1 MAKNLYEI
9 ASNVVDFMERQYF
22 SSELAFPESKWDPN
36 AYDGDGRVLAESTKE
51 LAPDLPEELLSH
63 PAFPKPFL
71 RQLLSRSRFIKGT
84 EGGAKTLM
92 ALIGVQ
98 GRIYPGWRVIDLKSR
113 HAENAANL
121 DTEETSYLT
130 SFNRDFPDTTV
141 AASDGANLFV
151 HVERTSGSS
160 PLNSL
165 SLDQLQ
171 TENFIKETITKFQ
184 WLGTNVVFLA
194 NLDTSY
200 TNIVVRDVLTWEH
213 ITMENGERKSGAG
226 GRLRGRADDRTRS
239 RGNGNGR
246 SRHLQGRSEIRSGRR
261 TGIRRRR
268 RRRQTG
274 RRILHRSGLR
284 RKTT

>member
-1 MAKNLYEI
+1 MARNLYDI
-9 ASNVVDFMERQYF
+9 AGTITDFMERQYF
-22 SSELAFPESKWDPN
+22 SSELAFPESKWNPN
-36 AYDGDGRVLAESTKE
+36 AYDGDGRVLAESTRE

-84 EGGAKTLM
+84 EAGAKTLM

-98 GRIYPGWRVIDLKSR
+98 GRIYPGWRIIDLKSR

-121 DTEETSYLT
+121 DTKETSYLT

-200 TNIVVRDVLTWEH
+200 TNIVVRDVLTWED
-213 ITMENGERKSGAG
+213 ITMEEESTNRLADAYEDEQTTEHDPVEMETDEVDTYRGDLRYDQEDEPEYGGDADG
-226 GRLRGRADDRTRS
+226 GRLEDEFSID
-239 RGNGNGR
+239 
-246 SRHLQGRSEIRSGRR
+246 LD
-261 TGIRRRR
+261 
-268 RRRQTG
+268 
-274 RRILHRSGLR
+274 
-284 RKTT
+284 